1 MSEMISTLS
10 ENLQY
15 YRKREEMT
23 QEQLAERLQ
32 VSRQTISKWESGA
45 AYPETEKLLQ
55 LCEIFSCSMDVLMRQ
70 NASKLAVEDNL
81 KHREHMEKRR
91 KWISIGIT
99 TLISAVALVELLT
112 GSGVPEPI
120 ADMVF
125 MAVGIV
131 GILILV
137 VQGIRH
143 DNYKKKH
150 PVVQAFYTKEEK
162 ESFDEKFPVR
172 IATGIGILLMGG
184 LIGMNG
190 EYFEEMLPFKRF
202 SEDFYYGIFLLLAA
216 IGVGVLAHT
225 GLGKDKYDIEAYN
238 KEESADRKRANEKTG
253 VWCGCIMLTAT
264 IIFMVMGFMFQLWK
278 ISWVVFPIGG
288 VLCGMVALIFQF
300 KTGIDD
306 IFKDEIAKDDTGM
319 ENKK

>member
-1 MSEMISTLS
+1 MSETISTLS

-23 QEQLAERLQ
+23 QEHLAERLQ

-70 NASKLAVEDNL
+70 NASKLSMEDNL

-131 GILILV
+131 GILLLV

-143 DNYKKKH
+143 DNYKKKY
-150 PVVQAFYTKEEK
+150 PVVQDFYTKEEK

-172 IATGIGILLMGG
+172 IATGIGILLMGV
-184 LIGMNG
+184 LIGMND
-190 EYFEEMLPFKRF
+190 EYFAEILPFQRF
-202 SEDFYYGIFLLLAA
+202 SEDFYDGIFLLLAA
-216 IGVGVLAHT
+216 IGTGVLAHT

-238 KEESADRKRANEKTG
+238 KEVSADRKRDNEKIG

-264 IIFMVMGFMFQLWK
+264 IISMVMGFIFKLWK
-278 ISWVVFPIGG
+278 ISWVVFAIGG
-288 VLCGMVALIFQF
+288 VLCGIVVLILQF
-300 KTGIDD
+300 RAGKDD
-306 IFKDEIAKDDTGM
+306 IIKDAIAKDETGM
-319 ENKK
+319 GNKK

>member
-1 MSEMISTLS
+1 MSETISTLS

-70 NASKLAVEDNL
+70 DAEKLSIEDNL

-91 KWISIGIT
+91 KWITIGVSI
-99 TLISAVALVELLT
+99 LISSVAFVELII
-112 GSGVPEPI
+112 GSGLPEPI
-120 ADMVF
+120 SDIAF
-125 MAVGIV
+125 MAVAIV

-143 DNYKKKH
+143 DNYKKKY
-150 PVVQAFYTKEEK
+150 PIVQDFYTKEER

-172 IATGIGILLMGG
+172 IATGIGILFMGL
-184 LIGMNG
+184 LIAMNG
-190 EYFEEMLPFKRF
+190 EYFQEILPFKRL
-202 SEDFYYGIFLLLAA
+202 SEDFYDGIFLLLVA
-216 IGVGVLAHT
+216 IGVGVLTHT
-225 GLGKDKYDIEAYN
+225 GLGKEKYDIEAYN
-238 KEESADRKRANEKTG
+238 KVGSPDRKQADKKTV
-253 VWCGCIMLTAT
+253 VWCACIMLTAT
-264 IIFMVMGFMFQLWK
+264 IIYMVLEFIFQLWG
-278 ISWVVFPIGG
+278 ISWVVFPVGG
-288 VLCGMVALIFQF
+288 VLCGIVVLILQLGTE
-300 KTGIDD
+300 K
-306 IFKDEIAKDDTGM
+306 E
-319 ENKK
+319 